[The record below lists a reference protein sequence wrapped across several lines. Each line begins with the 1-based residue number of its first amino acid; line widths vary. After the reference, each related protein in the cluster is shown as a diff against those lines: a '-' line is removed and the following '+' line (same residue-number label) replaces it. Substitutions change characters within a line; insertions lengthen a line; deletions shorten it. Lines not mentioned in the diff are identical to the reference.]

1 MHDGITKAWTPP
13 LETTP
18 IIRAHRINLEVIWIG
33 EATYTIAE
41 AEKMI
46 SEMQLAV
53 AEQKQRIRNLELQQ
67 LTEASATPL

>member
-1 MHDGITKAWTPP
+1 MYNGIKKAWAPP

-18 IIRAHRINLEVIWIG
+18 IIRAHRVNLEVIWIG

-41 AEKMI
+41 ADKMI
-46 SEMQLAV
+46 AEMQLAV
-53 AEQKQRIRNLELQQ
+53 AEQKQRIRNLEFRQ